1 MSNTTSQLSVKL
13 SLQGAE
19 QVRSG
24 MKQAEGGVVSFA
36 AAADEARKTMLSLT
50 GALAGAVSVQ
60 QFFQAA
66 DAVTTLN
73 NQLKLA
79 TGSTQ
84 TAGQAYETLFKIAQ
98 DSRVSFTEL
107 GSTFASV
114 SRAGQ
119 ELGISQQRLLT
130 VTESI
135 GNAMTISGGGAAS
148 MQAALVQLGQGIASG
163 TLRGEELNSVM
174 EQTPRLAKALADGLG
189 VPIGKLREMGAAGQI
204 TSEQV
209 ISALESQAA
218 VLRGEVA
225 GSTLTVAQAFTQLQ
239 NASIKA
245 VGEFDKVTGASS
257 TLATAIGTLSSSVS
271 TVGQAF
277 KNNES
282 AITTTLGVLA
292 GASVGVALART
303 AAGLG
308 GVATGIGGVAGA
320 VTVLRG
326 VVSALNPATLA
337 LLGIGA
343 AVGGFVAYNAAQA
356 KTADGI
362 RRTIKELEA
371 LNKTGPG
378 IYNRDAAG
386 IASYNKSVEERTAKI
401 RELRGQLAQMDAQ
414 NLDTKAEDARLL
426 RHVASA
432 KSVAAEGDAYD
443 DLRTRLSA
451 FRGDYA
457 KYQADLKT
465 IQEGMAK
472 GEANGGLSEKEGIAM
487 LTELAKKHG
496 EVAKAATGRAKEEAK
511 VGESAALY
519 AKSMNMLMD
528 NTVDAAAA
536 TNGYTKTQK
545 DLLTVFSSP
554 GFASM
559 PDVWKQTIAEQAEAI
574 IATEQLAEAEKL
586 LATARAGAL
595 KISEAAEEAQAASA
609 DQLADRL
616 ASMRD
621 EIALIGLTAQ
631 QVAELTAAKAEQ
643 VIADK
648 EIELIMLRNADA
660 SAAQISALEREINL
674 RRQLVGAMRD
684 KTVKEAAAE
693 SADQAQKEWK
703 KASEQIEQSLTDAL
717 MRGFEGGKGFAENL
731 RDTVE
736 NMFKTLVL
744 RPIVSAVVS
753 PVAGAIT
760 AGLGLPGAASAQGGN
775 LLGGMVNNY
784 ASGAIGAGLWGS
796 SAAYGA
802 ALGTTSIG
810 AGSQAAMLAAQTGAF
825 GSAGT
830 AATAAAAGN
839 AGMSAVMTAAPYL
852 GAALAVAAIIS
863 SMDDSGTM
871 HTGGIGG
878 YSAAGGTATGAAAGL
893 RFGVDAKDYTASA
906 ATASAQIAQSIV
918 GMLDS
923 TATTFGQKAGYYA
936 ATAFADDT
944 SKDGAWG
951 ALMIKMG
958 DKLVL
963 DWASNPALDANVPR
977 VFSDGEAGAKEYAAA
992 VAKDVRDYLIT
1003 QTPAWADTMLTALGD
1018 APSLEQLA
1026 ATVGHINATA
1036 TALEG
1041 MGRAS
1046 QAFANLAESATNTLI
1061 TALGGG
1067 EAAVANLSSY
1077 YANYYSEAARAEI
1090 ATRQLT
1096 EQLAT
1101 LGVALPETRDAYRDL
1116 VDNALASGNQRLAAD
1131 LIKLSGA
1138 YAAVS
1143 KSSDEL
1149 ATAQAAQAAQADQAA
1164 QDVVK
1169 ASEDLRSAFAGL
1181 LQPLLD
1187 AVASARQQ
1195 VTADMGVLAGLP
1207 GPTLAQLRD
1216 QVAAQQVTLPS
1227 SAGVVSSKAATDAAY
1242 LRLYDVDTAVS
1253 VYQRQSDSANAALK
1267 TASGQSVTEAAV
1279 NAALKAALL
1288 SGMKD
1293 IRVQAQAAVNAATA
1307 AQAKAQ
1313 ADYATALRGYV
1324 ADASKAVD
1332 KLGDLRE
1339 KTVAYY
1345 EAQKQLSDGML
1356 ASSQQLRTAAQ
1367 TMRYGQLS
1375 AGQTLALQQSEFSQ
1389 AYSLALSTTGTVQAG
1404 YADKLSALLPGLN
1417 DAVRDR
1423 SSNRTEWAVATAK
1436 LFAQSQRVADSL
1448 AANAPK
1454 DYQAESLSV
1463 LGQIDGTLA
1472 AIESATSS
1480 AEKIIS
1486 DAIFVS
1492 GGQTLAGL
1500 RGVIAAIKGETV
1512 PAFAAGGY
1520 HAGGV
1525 RLVGEGGP
1533 ELELTGP
1540 ARIFNASQTQAMLRG
1555 SGGESGSAAVVAE
1568 LRELRTEL
1576 QNLRAETRATAIN
1589 TGRLEQLTKR
1599 VTRNGEAMQT
1609 QAVPA

>member
-1 MSNTTSQLSVKL
+1 MSNTTSQLL
-13 SLQGAE
+13 FQLGLQGDG

-24 MKQAEGGVVSFA
+24 LKQVEGSITNMATAAKAAQDYLGPMLGTLTAGATLGKLVSVQREFDVLNSSLKTVTGSSA
-36 AAADEARKTMLSLT
+36 AAAKEMEWIKAFAKETPFGLAQATQAFVKMKSLGLDPSRAALTSYGNTASAMGKDLNQMIEAVADASTGEFERLKEFGIKASKEGDRVKLTFQGVSQTIGNNAGEINAYLQSIGDNQFAGAMAERAATLDGAIASLGDTWDELFRTISAQNAGTLMQDSVRLAEGAVTDLTTIIQALNGATSDNAQQTGAMAVVQDGLATAFEAVVVLGVNVKYTLVQIGNELGGLAAQAAAVATGQFAQAAEIGRLMRSDAVAARAEVDATSARILSARKVA
-50 GALAGAVSVQ
+50 ALGLPNNYDEPAVIRARAAAVAAEAKAKKD
-60 QFFQAA
+60 AA
-66 DAVTTLN
+66 DAAA
-73 NQLKLA
+73 KKSA
-79 TGSTQ
+79 AE
-84 TAGQAYETLFKIAQ
+84 TAAAAAAKQ
-98 DSRVSFTEL
+98 
-107 GSTFASV
+107 
-114 SRAGQ
+114 
-119 ELGISQQRLLT
+119 
-130 VTESI
+130 
-135 GNAMTISGGGAAS
+135 AAS
-148 MQAALVQLGQGIASG
+148 DAKK
-163 TLRGEELNSVM
+163 ELAQFN
-174 EQTPRLAKALADGLG
+174 T
-189 VPIGKLREMGAAGQI
+189 
-204 TSEQV
+204 
-209 ISALESQAA
+209 ALES
-218 VLRGEVA
+218 VREK
-225 GSTLTVAQAFTQLQ
+225 
-239 NASIKA
+239 AS
-245 VGEFDKVTGASS
+245 GLSS
-257 TLATAIGTLSSSVS
+257 TYTETLSALYN
-271 TVGQAF
+271 GYQ
-277 KNNES
+277 KNR
-282 AITTTLGVLA
+282 I
-292 GASVGVALART
+292 GADDYRT
-303 AAGLG
+303 A
-308 GVATGIGGVAGA
+308 V
-320 VTVLRG
+320 
-326 VVSALNPATLA
+326 
-337 LLGIGA
+337 
-343 AVGGFVAYNAAQA
+343 
-356 KTADGI
+356 
-362 RRTIKELEA
+362 EA
-371 LNKTGPG
+371 LIQQQPFF
-378 IYNRDAAG
+378 
-386 IASYNKSVEERTAKI
+386 VE
-401 RELRGQLAQMDAQ
+401 
-414 NLDTKAEDARLL
+414 AE
-426 RHVASA
+426 
-432 KSVAAEGDAYD
+432 K
-443 DLRTRLSA
+443 
-451 FRGDYA
+451 
-457 KYQADLKT
+457 
-465 IQEGMAK
+465 
-472 GEANGGLSEKEGIAM
+472 
-487 LTELAKKHG
+487 
-496 EVAKAATGRAKEEAK
+496 AKAA
-511 VGESAALY
+511 S
-519 AKSMNMLMD
+519 
-528 NTVDAAAA
+528 
-536 TNGYTKTQK
+536 
-545 DLLTVFSSP
+545 
-554 GFASM
+554 
-559 PDVWKQTIAEQAEAI
+559 I
-574 IATEQLAEAEKL
+574 AEAEKL
-586 LATARAGAL
+586 LATARAGSL
-595 KISEAAEEAQAASA
+595 KLSEAAEEAQAASA

-863 SMDDSGTM
+863 SLDDSGTM

-1046 QAFANLAESATNTLI
+1046 QEFANLAESATNTLI
-1061 TALGGG
+1061 AALGGG